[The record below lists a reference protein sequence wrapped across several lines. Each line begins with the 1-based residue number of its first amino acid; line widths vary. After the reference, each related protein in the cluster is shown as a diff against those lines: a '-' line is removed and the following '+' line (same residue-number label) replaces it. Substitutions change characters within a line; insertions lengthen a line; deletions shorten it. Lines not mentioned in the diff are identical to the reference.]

1 MSNYVK
7 YLEEYDDDTPPTY
20 QRTKSRRPKRDRAA
34 IIATLVEQ
42 GEDTNED
49 FNPSFSASKH
59 ERAWILTYLG
69 GFYQDQLIA
78 DVLHQVKGGKEATVY
93 CCAPGPG
100 AGAGLIAAKVYRPRM
115 FRNLRNDSL
124 YRLGRNALDAEGKA
138 TRARRELLAMRK
150 RTDFGQELLHG
161 AWLANEFRTMQRLY
175 EEGAAVPRPISHSEN
190 AILMEYLGEAG
201 RPAQVLHHVAL
212 RAEEARP
219 LFDQLIHNIDLMLGA
234 DCVHADLSAHNIL
247 YWDGAVKIIDFPQAV
262 DPYTNPEAYPLFA
275 RDVLRVCQY
284 FAHYGITTDPA
295 RLARDLWARHIP
307 TA

>member
-1 MSNYVK
+1 
-7 YLEEYDDDTPPTY
+7 
-20 QRTKSRRPKRDRAA
+20 
-34 IIATLVEQ
+34 
-42 GEDTNED
+42 
-49 FNPSFSASKH
+49 
-59 ERAWILTYLG
+59 
-69 GFYQDQLIA
+69 
-78 DVLHQVKGGKEATVY
+78 
-93 CCAPGPG
+93 
-100 AGAGLIAAKVYRPRM
+100 M

-124 YRLGRNALDAEGKA
+124 YRMGRNALDDQGKA

-175 EEGAAVPRPISHSEN
+175 EAGAAVPRPISHSEN

-201 RPAQVLHHVAL
+201 RPAQALHHVAL

-219 LFDQLIHNIDLMLGA
+219 LFDQLIHNIDLMLSV